1 MTTQVALI
9 YRVTLTR
16 VAPQSKTCKPRKH
29 VRGCTGLCN
38 DYSSYSTSGVGGC
51 LNGVSFPRTVPGLPM
66 PWKLAY
72 EVDIF
77 DKPVFLHLDQTVQDL
92 PKGRDVF
99 LVPYMEELPWN

>member
-1 MTTQVALI
+1 MDVPDYATTTQATALVAW
-9 YRVTLTR
+9 
-16 VAPQSKTCKPRKH
+16 AA
-29 VRGCTGLCN
+29 G
-38 DYSSYSTSGVGGC
+38 